1 MCFSTLQSLDPY
13 LFFQIQHFT
22 NVEVKK
28 GSAVGFHY
36 DMFDNSKTVVAYT
49 STNGIGSR
57 SLQEF
62 GLNRGKVINDA
73 GLPPGVIFSNSQ
85 LGQGTR
91 IPMATFYVNS
101 RGL

>member
-1 MCFSTLQSLDPY
+1 MRSLDLY
-13 LFFQIQHFT
+13 LFLQIQHFT

-36 DMFDNSKTVVAYT
+36 DMLDNSKTVVPYT
-49 STNGIGSR
+49 STNGVGSR

-73 GLPPGVIFSNSQ
+73 GLPPGVILSNSQ
-85 LGQGTR
+85 LSSARR

-101 RGL
+101 RGS